1 MAESVGLNIQ
11 AAGSSDYSTNTALLL
26 EGGIRCKGGRISIV
40 EEFHFKTSDDT
51 DSFAEDFKKWIR
63 YCRAF
68 VFHVTESR
76 SLTLPTAELPISN
89 ENKYKAYKL
98 SQKLI
103 AGKGEVEITSEE
115 ATLIKEITVNYLVA
129 GAYGQIEEIIEQV
142 K

>member
-1 MAESVGLNIQ
+1 MKVNFNRKFKNFKGQETGELIYDKIAE
-11 AAGSSDYSTNTALLL
+11 ALFL
-26 EGGIRCKGGRISIV
+26 GG
-40 EEFHFKTSDDT
+40 
-51 DSFAEDFKKWIR
+51 AN
-63 YCRAF
+63 
-68 VFHVTESR
+68 
-76 SLTLPTAELPISN
+76 AELPISN

-115 ATLIKEITVNYLVA
+115 ATLIKEITANYLVA